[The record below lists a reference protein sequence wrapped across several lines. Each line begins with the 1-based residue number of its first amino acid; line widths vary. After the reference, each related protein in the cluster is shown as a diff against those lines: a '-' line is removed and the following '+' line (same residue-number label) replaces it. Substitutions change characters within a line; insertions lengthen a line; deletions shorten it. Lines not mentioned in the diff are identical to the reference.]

1 MSKNKIKD
9 KFERRRFILKI
20 IILFMILLI
29 INKVFFKMNKNE
41 YTDTTFIIGDKI
53 ESLEN
58 RVIVDSL
65 ENIYISF
72 DDIKKIYDE
81 NIYFD
86 EVNKKLI
93 TTYNKHVAI
102 LHLDEKKIIIN
113 DAESKINGQLQYME
127 NKLYLPFSDM
137 ELVYDFEYNYSKNTN
152 TVILDSISNKKLI
165 SKSLKKVNVK
175 KKKGFFSKN
184 IAKLDSYEEV
194 TVLENND
201 KYYKIRTKDGI
212 IGYVKAKKMDEI
224 QTIRKDMENT
234 KLENVNILSNY
245 SEINDNYENLN
256 LDNTKYNAVC
266 PKIFSIS
273 ENKEVRLKVTPTSE
287 KYKKYITWLEE
298 NNINLW
304 ATITNDI
311 EVSEMMLTYDE
322 RKQVINNIYTKMIEN
337 NYKILNI
344 NFEKIND
351 INSFYRFL
359 IELTPLLKEAGI
371 KTVVTYN
378 EVMNEEKILKMVDY
392 LVKED

>member
-1 MSKNKIKD
+1 MNKNKRKD
-9 KFERRRFILKI
+9 KFARRRFILKI
-20 IILFMILLI
+20 IILFILLLI
-29 INKVFFKMNKNE
+29 INKIFFKVNKNE
-41 YTDTTFIIGDKI
+41 YIDTTFIIGDKI

-65 ENIYISF
+65 ENIYVSF
-72 DDIKKIYDE
+72 DDIKKLYDE

-102 LHLDEKKIIIN
+102 LQLDEKRIIIN

-152 TVILDSISNKKLI
+152 TVILDSISKQKLT

-175 KKKGFFSKN
+175 SKKGWFSKN
-184 IAKLDSYEEV
+184 IAKLDSSEEV

-212 IGYVKAKKMDEI
+212 VGYVKSKKMGEI

-234 KLENVNILSNY
+234 KLENVNILLNY
-245 SEINDNYENLN
+245 SEINDSYGNLN
-256 LDNTKYNAVC
+256 LENTKYNAVC
-266 PKIFSIS
+266 PKILSIS
-273 ENKEVRLKVTPTSE
+273 ENKEVRLKVTPSSE

-322 RKQVINNIYTKMIEN
+322 RKQVINNIYTKLIEN
-337 NYKILNI
+337 NYKVLNI

-378 EVMNEEKILKMVDY
+378 EVMNEEKILKIVDY